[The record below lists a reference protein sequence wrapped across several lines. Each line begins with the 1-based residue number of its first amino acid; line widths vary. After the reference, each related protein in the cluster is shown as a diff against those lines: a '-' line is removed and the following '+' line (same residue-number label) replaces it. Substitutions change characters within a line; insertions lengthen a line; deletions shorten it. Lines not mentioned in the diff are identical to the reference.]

1 MSKSVDSGERPT
13 MERVAELA
21 GVSKITVSRALRG
34 SDLVRPEVRER
45 VAQVAKDIGYRVN
58 VAARNLRTRRSRT
71 IAVVIEQLDRGDRP
85 IADPLLLS
93 MIGGLLEALTPA
105 DYAMLLT
112 TIDHYLSASGVG
124 ADGVVMLGEGEGGLR
139 LSEIEAFGVPMI
151 AWGEPIGGIKVPVI
165 GSANRLGGALAAEHL
180 VAAGRSRI
188 LFLGDEQH
196 PEVAARL
203 AGCRDILAASTAMLA
218 EVIPCAFTAEAG
230 ARALAAAI
238 AAGTAF
244 DAVFAASD
252 FIAAG
257 ACDELAA
264 RGIAVPGEV
273 AVIGFDDA
281 PVAAVHRPAL
291 STIRQDGVAAGKA
304 LGEAIVA
311 LIEGGAGAR
320 SRQLPVELV
329 VRESTAA

>member
-1 MSKSVDSGERPT
+1 MSKTGDSGDRPT

-45 VAQVAKDIGYRVN
+45 VAEVAKDIGYRVN

-112 TIDHYLSASGVG
+112 TIDHYLSANGVG

-139 LSEIEAFGVPMI
+139 LSQIEAFRVPMI
-151 AWGEPIGGIKVPVI
+151 AWGEPVGGVKVPVI

-180 VAAGRSRI
+180 VSTGRSRI

-218 EVIPCAFTAEAG
+218 DVIACAFTAEAG
-230 ARALAAAI
+230 ARAVASAI
-238 AAGTAF
+238 EAGNAF

-257 ACDELAA
+257 ACDELAS
-264 RGIAVPGEV
+264 RGIAVPDKV

-281 PVAAVHRPAL
+281 PIAGVHRPAL

-311 LIEGGAGAR
+311 LIDGGQPETA
-320 SRQLPVELV
+320 RQLPVELV
-329 VRESTAA
+329 VRESSAS

>member
-1 MSKSVDSGERPT
+1 MSKTGDSGDRPT

-112 TIDHYLSASGVG
+112 TIDHYLSANGVG

-139 LSEIEAFGVPMI
+139 LSEIEAFKVPMI
-151 AWGEPIGGIKVPVI
+151 AWGEPVGGIKVPVI
-165 GSANRLGGALAAEHL
+165 GSANRLGGSLAAEHL
-180 VAAGRSRI
+180 VGTGRSRI

-203 AGCRDILAASTAMLA
+203 AGCRDILAARTAMLA
-218 EVIPCAFTAEAG
+218 DVIPCAFTADAG
-230 ARALAAAI
+230 ARAVGSAI
-238 AAGTAF
+238 DAGIAF

-257 ACDELAA
+257 ACDELDS
-264 RGIAVPGEV
+264 RRIDVPGKV

-281 PVAAVHRPAL
+281 PIAAVHRPAL

-311 LIEGGAGAR
+311 LIDGGQPETA
-320 SRQLPVELV
+320 RQLPVELV
-329 VRESTAA
+329 VRESSMD